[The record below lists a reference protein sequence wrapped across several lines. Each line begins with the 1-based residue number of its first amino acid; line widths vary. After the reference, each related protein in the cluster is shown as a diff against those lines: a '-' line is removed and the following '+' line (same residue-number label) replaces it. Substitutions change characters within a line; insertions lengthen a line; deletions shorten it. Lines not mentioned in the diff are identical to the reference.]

1 MAAMNGTLCLSP
13 TRDRL
18 PAAVILGSALVNE
31 AFGDGLAVDFVG
43 DDQPRA
49 QVEQDAEP
57 AENREN
63 HEHQAYQSRIYPE
76 VSRKAGAHPRNEP
89 PVLDPAQVLGS
100 AARFI
105 HSSIMPDSMT
115 GLT

>member
-1 MAAMNGTLCLSP
+1 VLSL

-18 PAAVILGSALVNE
+18 SAAAILGPALVDE
-31 AFGDGLAVDFVG
+31 ALGDGLAFGFVG

-63 HEHQAYQSRIYPE
+63 HEHQACQGRIYPE
-76 VSRKAGAHPRNEP
+76 VSRKADAHPCDEP
-89 PVLDPAQVLGS
+89 PVLDPVQALGS
-100 AARFI
+100 TARFI
-105 HSSIMPDSMT
+105 NSWIMPGSVIR
-115 GLT
+115 LT

>member
-1 MAAMNGTLCLSP
+1 MSSTLCLSL

-18 PAAVILGSALVNE
+18 LAAAILGPALVDE
-31 AFGDGLAVDFVG
+31 ALGYRFAVGFVG
-43 DDQPRA
+43 DDEPCT

-63 HEHQAYQSRIYPE
+63 DEHQAYQGRIYPE
-76 VSRKAGAHPRNEP
+76 VSRKADAHPRDKP
-89 PVLDPAQVLGS
+89 PVLDPVQALGS
-100 AARFI
+100 IARFI
-105 HSSIMPDSMT
+105 HSSIMPGSVT